1 MVKMSK
7 LRKKLIRD
15 IKLNKSQF
23 VTIFLMVFIGTL
35 AYSGIESYMKGMQV
49 TADTFY
55 SENNLQDLNVMGANF
70 TENDLNDIK
79 EIENVKDAERKLVVT
94 ANHITDGDK
103 ILSLSF
109 IETNNISKLYI
120 IDGENFDSNKSGVWL
135 DNFYA
140 IENNLKVGDTIK
152 IKYDDYTFEE
162 EILGLINVPDHL
174 YDVKDESELF
184 PDHSDFGFAYLSSN
198 ELKEYVKRR
207 AMQNLNIQDEESF
220 NNLVT
225 DFNFKDNLIFNY
237 IMVDVDNKENV
248 SIVKDEIEEK
258 IKNAIA
264 IIKIEDSASYR
275 QYQGEIDEGK
285 TYVGVFSGLFI
296 FIAMLSVV
304 TTMTRVV
311 NKQKIQIGTLKAL
324 GFKDRKI
331 ILHYISYGFWIS
343 AVAAILGIF
352 AGYYLIGNMFIS
364 MEMVFFEIPNG
375 APIIENKSYIVAAI
389 IVLCVIF
396 VTYLTCRKQLKEKPA
411 DSLRNEMPKVKGN
424 SLNLTTKGIFKQLSF
439 VSKWNIRDMFR
450 NKVRTITGI
459 AGVTGC
465 SMLIVC
471 SFGMLDS
478 MNHFIELQFED
489 LFNFDYKLVI
499 KEDISEQDLDTL
511 KEKYGDNTSQS
522 YLIEIKDKEGNKE
535 SNNIFI
541 TDSKDYVRF
550 IDNKENFIK
559 VDNNE
564 GVYITYKFAKTKRYE
579 IGDTIEWH
587 LTRK

>member
-207 AMQNLNIQDEESF
+207 AMQIC
-220 NNLVT
+220 
-225 DFNFKDNLIFNY
+225 
-237 IMVDVDNKENV
+237 
-248 SIVKDEIEEK
+248 
-258 IKNAIA
+258 A
-264 IIKIEDSASYR
+264 
-275 QYQGEIDEGK
+275 
-285 TYVGVFSGLFI
+285 
-296 FIAMLSVV
+296 
-304 TTMTRVV
+304 
-311 NKQKIQIGTLKAL
+311 
-324 GFKDRKI
+324 
-331 ILHYISYGFWIS
+331 
-343 AVAAILGIF
+343 
-352 AGYYLIGNMFIS
+352 
-364 MEMVFFEIPNG
+364 
-375 APIIENKSYIVAAI
+375 
-389 IVLCVIF
+389 
-396 VTYLTCRKQLKEKPA
+396 
-411 DSLRNEMPKVKGN
+411 
-424 SLNLTTKGIFKQLSF
+424 
-439 VSKWNIRDMFR
+439 
-450 NKVRTITGI
+450 
-459 AGVTGC
+459 
-465 SMLIVC
+465 
-471 SFGMLDS
+471 
-478 MNHFIELQFED
+478 
-489 LFNFDYKLVI
+489 
-499 KEDISEQDLDTL
+499 
-511 KEKYGDNTSQS
+511 
-522 YLIEIKDKEGNKE
+522 
-535 SNNIFI
+535 
-541 TDSKDYVRF
+541 
-550 IDNKENFIK
+550 
-559 VDNNE
+559 
-564 GVYITYKFAKTKRYE
+564 
-579 IGDTIEWH
+579 
-587 LTRK
+587 